1 MRPAEHNRLFTK
13 ILVAYDGSRESEHA
27 LELARDFARTMSAKL
42 IVLGLENLP
51 SMEGAEALR
60 SAVVEAR
67 NRYEE
72 KFYRIRLAGMNE
84 GLQVDTAI
92 GIADPCS
99 YVVRKAQQTRA
110 ALIVLG
116 FCGDKQ
122 ARSACEHIVAS
133 APCPVMVVKR
143 QN

>member
-1 MRPAEHNRLFTK
+1 MRPAEHSSLFTK
-13 ILVAYDGSRESEHA
+13 ILVAYDGSRESEQA

-42 IVLGLENLP
+42 LVLGLERLP
-51 SMEGAEALR
+51 DEDTLEALH
-60 SAVVEAR
+60 SAVDEAR

-92 GIADPCS
+92 GIVDPSS
-99 YVVRKAQQTRA
+99 YVVRKAQQMHA

-116 FCGDKQ
+116 FCGDEQ
-122 ARSACEHIVAS
+122 ARSACEHIVTK